1 MDGQDRTMGEAL
13 DKPARAVHAEAG
25 QRRRALHRPVL
36 YSLGAAVVLLG
47 ANLVWS
53 FVLAETPPALLPPA
67 GEVMGGTAPF
77 TFAVVGDSRGN
88 TTVFE
93 EILSRIRADGASL
106 ILHGGDIVRRAKPRQ
121 FDWVLHELAEENLA
135 VPFCPVP
142 GNHDIDE
149 AVDDPGGRCRLYSRA
164 FGPRRYWFAYANTL
178 FVAFDTATKRCSADD
193 LAWLDGTLARYRG
206 GYDACFVYMHVPPVD
221 PRPDRWREVQE
232 GKEELARILKEH
244 GVTAVFAIHIHSY
257 VEVSVEGIPLFI
269 SGGAGAR
276 LEGPGDRYHYLLCT
290 VEPGGS
296 FAVRKIDVGDRTD
309 ADYPEYALRVKFP
322 ARGMLVTGVGLVL
335 AAFAVSLFA
344 GAGPAH
350 KERRTPR
357 T

>member
-1 MDGQDRTMGEAL
+1 MDGQDRAMGEAL
-13 DKPARAVHAEAG
+13 DKPARLVRVETG
-25 QRRRALHRPVL
+25 QRRRALRRLVL
-36 YSLGAAVVLLG
+36 YSLSAVVALLG
-47 ANLVWS
+47 ANLTWS
-53 FVLAETPPALLPPA
+53 LAFTKMPPPLLPPA
-67 GEVMGGTAPF
+67 GEAIGGTAPF
-77 TFAVVGDSRGN
+77 TFAVVGDSKDN

-93 EILSRIRADGASL
+93 EILSRIKADGARL
-106 ILHGGDIVRRAKPRQ
+106 ILHGGDIVKRAEPRQ
-121 FDWVLHELAEENLA
+121 YDWVLHELAEENLA

-149 AVDDPGGRCRLYSRA
+149 DASDPEGRCRLYSRA

-178 FVAFDTATKRCSADD
+178 FVAFDTSTERCSAED
-193 LAWLDGTLARYRG
+193 LAWLDRTLARYRG

-221 PRPDRWREVQE
+221 PRPDGWREVRE

-244 GVTAVFAIHIHSY
+244 DVTAVFASHIHSY
-257 VEVSVEGIPLFI
+257 VEGSVEGIPLFI
-269 SGGAGAR
+269 SGGGGAR

-296 FAVRKIDVGDRTD
+296 FAVQKMEVADQAN
-309 ADYPEYALRVKFP
+309 ADYAEHALRVKFP
-322 ARGMLVTGVGLVL
+322 ARGTLVAGIGLVL

-344 GAGPAH
+344 AAGPAH
-350 KERRTPR
+350 KEPRTPR